1 MTAPMPE
8 SLPYGMRDLKVTPY
22 ADAIGSVL
30 GSTSYDLPH
39 MQTLTFG
46 ETEEYEELRGDDK
59 LVATHGKGA
68 QVEWDLE
75 AGGISLKVWSI
86 LTGGQI
92 IESGTTP
99 NRKVIMRKRASDA
112 RPYFRI
118 DGQVISDAGGDVV
131 ARIYRAKCNAKIEG
145 KFGDGTFFV
154 TAVGGVG
161 LPMLDDNNDYLYDI
175 IQHESKVVLATTPE
189 ANPIPVP
196 GNIVVGSITATG
208 ATVTWD
214 ATVPAA
220 TEYTLHFSDDDEVT
234 WETPVTSDTNSKA
247 LTGLT
252 ADHEYTLQVKAK
264 VGGFYGEYSDS
275 VPFTTAAS

>member
-1 MTAPMPE
+1 
-8 SLPYGMRDLKVTPY
+8 
-22 ADAIGSVL
+22 
-30 GSTSYDLPH
+30 

-131 ARIYRAKCNAKIEG
+131 ARIYRAKCN
-145 KFGDGTFFV
+145 TQRLRVSSV
-154 TAVGGVG
+154 TVR
-161 LPMLDDNNDYLYDI
+161 
-175 IQHESKVVLATTPE
+175 S
-189 ANPIPVP
+189 
-196 GNIVVGSITATG
+196 S
-208 ATVTWD
+208 
-214 ATVPAA
+214 
-220 TEYTLHFSDDDEVT
+220 
-234 WETPVTSDTNSKA
+234 
-247 LTGLT
+247 
-252 ADHEYTLQVKAK
+252 
-264 VGGFYGEYSDS
+264 
-275 VPFTTAAS
+275 